1 MAWSAPLRRL
11 ARRAPRAPARF
22 ISILFCGSDDVS
34 LPTLR
39 ALHAALGA
47 PPPSPGAAAVTGLGV
62 LCPGPRPVGRGQGT
76 AVLPVPAFA
85 RAAGLPCLE
94 VPYGVRSLSAPPFGG
109 ELSAFLARQ
118 RFDLGVV
125 VSFGYLLPS
134 QPLLSALPLGAIN
147 LHPSALPRHRGAAPV
162 PHTLLA
168 GDARTAACVIEVHPT
183 RMDAGAVLAQEE
195 VAVPP
200 GIGAPALTAQL
211 AALGAAAVLRTVQH
225 LAAARRGAR
234 VQDEALV
241 TLAPKLKPEQ
251 GRVSWAGGGGSSGS
265 VTPQRLLRMARA
277 YEGSIG
283 LHCLVSQRQRSE
295 AAGEAAAAASQQQP
309 VLPRLKLIELA
320 EVAGEGGA
328 AVAAL
333 LPQGAA
339 PGTLAYEGRSR
350 RLFLACCSPSSTE
363 QQQQQQH
370 PWVELLK
377 VQLETKSVV
386 SGGAFALG
394 RHAKGSGVTVLDV
407 ALV

>member
-1 MAWSAPLRRL
+1 
-11 ARRAPRAPARF
+11 
-22 ISILFCGSDDVS
+22 
-34 LPTLR
+34 
-39 ALHAALGA
+39 
-47 PPPSPGAAAVTGLGV
+47 
-62 LCPGPRPVGRGQGT
+62 
-76 AVLPVPAFA
+76 
-85 RAAGLPCLE
+85 
-94 VPYGVRSLSAPPFGG
+94 
-109 ELSAFLARQ
+109 
-118 RFDLGVV
+118 
-125 VSFGYLLPS
+125 
-134 QPLLSALPLGAIN
+134 
-147 LHPSALPRHRGAAPV
+147 V

-168 GDARTAACVIEVHPT
+168 GDARTAACGIEVHPT

-251 GRVSWAGGGGSSGS
+251 GRVSWAGGGGSS

-283 LHCLVSQRQRSE
+283 LHCLVSQRQRGE
-295 AAGEAAAAASQQQP
+295 AAGEAAVAAAAAAAASQQQQ
-309 VLPRLKLIELA
+309 VLPRLKLVELA

-350 RLFLACCSPSSTE
+350 RLFLACCSPSSAE
-363 QQQQQQH
+363 QQQQQQQRH

-386 SGGAFALG
+386 SGSAFALG

-407 ALV
+407 VLV

>member
-1 MAWSAPLRRL
+1 
-11 ARRAPRAPARF
+11 
-22 ISILFCGSDDVS
+22 
-34 LPTLR
+34 
-39 ALHAALGA
+39 
-47 PPPSPGAAAVTGLGV
+47 
-62 LCPGPRPVGRGQGT
+62 
-76 AVLPVPAFA
+76 
-85 RAAGLPCLE
+85 
-94 VPYGVRSLSAPPFGG
+94 
-109 ELSAFLARQ
+109 
-118 RFDLGVV
+118 
-125 VSFGYLLPS
+125 
-134 QPLLSALPLGAIN
+134 
-147 LHPSALPRHRGAAPV
+147 V

-168 GDARTAACVIEVHPT
+168 GDARTAACGIEVHPT

-251 GRVSWAGGGGSSGS
+251 GRVSWAGGGGSS

-295 AAGEAAAAASQQQP
+295 AAGEAAAPAPAPASQQQP

-350 RLFLACCSPSSTE
+350 RLFLACCSPSSAE
-363 QQQQQQH
+363 QQQQQRH

-386 SGGAFALG
+386 SGSAFALG

-407 ALV
+407 VLV